1 MEFAIVDIETTGGY
15 PGKYAITEVA
25 IVLMNGAEVQGVYES
40 LVNPQQPIPVFL
52 QRMTGITNEM
62 VSQAPSFENIA
73 ENVFNLLKDRV
84 FVAHNVNF
92 DYSFIKHFLQE
103 SGFQLQSKK
112 LCTVRL
118 SRRVFKGL
126 SKYSLGNLC
135 SSLGI
140 EIENRHRAGG
150 DALAT
155 TKVLQKVIQE
165 YGYSPIE
172 QMLKRENK
180 EQFLPPNL
188 SADTIK
194 KLPYEPGV
202 YYFHDDKGKVI
213 YVGKAKNISYRIHSH
228 FTGLNTGKKR
238 QDFLRE
244 IHDIRYKITASEFS
258 ALLFE
263 SIEIKRLWPKYNIS
277 QKFAEQR
284 FCLYAF
290 EDQQGFIRLG
300 IDKRKKI
307 LQPLFSFST
316 ITEANRF
323 LWRLVKDFD
332 LHAGLCFLDK
342 SVTALSNLPNQN
354 EYNSRIAIALDSL
367 KDKEISYYIKE
378 PTPFGRSGFIV
389 VEEGKFY
396 GMGFIKDNKQ
406 LTDFNAIKKK
416 VVQYPENEFIKS
428 QLMQYVLKNPEAVR
442 LIC

>member
-15 PGKYAITEVA
+15 PGKYSITEIA
-25 IVLMNGAEVQGVYES
+25 IILMNDTEVQGVYES

-62 VSQAPSFENIA
+62 VADAPTFNSIA
-73 ENVFNLLKDRV
+73 ENVYNLLKDRI

-103 SGFQLQSKK
+103 AGFSLQTKK

-118 SRRVFKGL
+118 SRKVFKGF

-140 EIENRHRAGG
+140 VIEGRHRAGG

-155 TKVLQKVIQE
+155 TEVLQKAINE
-165 YGYSPIE
+165 HGYTTIE

-180 EQFLPPNL
+180 DQYLPPNL
-188 SADTIK
+188 SAETIK

-202 YYFHDDKGKVI
+202 YYFHDEKGKII
-213 YVGKAKNISYRIHSH
+213 YVGKAKNISYRIHNH
-228 FTGLNTGKKR
+228 FTGLSTGKKR
-238 QDFLRE
+238 QDFLRD
-244 IHDIRYKITASEFS
+244 IHDVRYKITASEFS

-263 SIEIKRLWPKYNIS
+263 SIEIKRLWPKYNVS
-277 QKFAEQR
+277 QKFADQR

-290 EDQQGFIRLG
+290 EDQSGYMRLA
-300 IDKRKKI
+300 IDKKKKV
-307 LQPLFSFST
+307 LKPLFSFST

-342 SVTALSNLPNQN
+342 SVTALNNLPLVID
-354 EYNSRIAIALDSL
+354 YNNRISIAIESL
-367 KDKEISYYIKE
+367 KDKKISYFIKE
-378 PTPFGRSGFIV
+378 PTAYGRSGYIV
-389 VEEGKFY
+389 VEDGKFY

-406 LTDFNAIKKK
+406 LNDFNAVKKK

-428 QLMQYVLKNPEAVR
+428 QLMQYALKNPEAIKVKG
-442 LIC
+442 

>member
-15 PGKYAITEVA
+15 PGKYSITEIA
-25 IVLMNGAEVQGVYES
+25 IILMNDTEVQGVYES

-62 VSQAPSFENIA
+62 VADAPTFNSIA
-73 ENVFNLLKDRV
+73 ENVYNLLKDRI

-103 SGFQLQSKK
+103 AGFSLQTKK

-118 SRRVFKGL
+118 SRKVFKGF

-140 EIENRHRAGG
+140 VIEGRHRAGG

-155 TKVLQKVIQE
+155 TEVLQKAINE
-165 YGYSPIE
+165 HGYTTIE

-180 EQFLPPNL
+180 EQYLPPNL
-188 SADTIK
+188 SAETIK

-202 YYFHDDKGKVI
+202 YYFHDEKGKII
-213 YVGKAKNISYRIHSH
+213 YVGKAKNISYRIHNH
-228 FTGLNTGKKR
+228 FTGLSTGKKR
-238 QDFLRE
+238 QDFLRD
-244 IHDIRYKITASEFS
+244 IHDVRYKITASEFS

-263 SIEIKRLWPKYNIS
+263 SIEIKRLWPKYNVS
-277 QKFAEQR
+277 QKFADQR

-290 EDQQGFIRLG
+290 EDQSGYMRLA
-300 IDKRKKI
+300 IDKKKKV
-307 LQPLFSFST
+307 LKPLFSFST

-342 SVTALSNLPNQN
+342 SVTALNNLPLVID
-354 EYNSRIAIALDSL
+354 YNNRISIAIESL
-367 KDKEISYYIKE
+367 KDKKISYFIKE
-378 PTPFGRSGFIV
+378 PTAYGRSGYIV
-389 VEEGKFY
+389 VEDGKFY

-406 LTDFNAIKKK
+406 LNDFNAVKKK

-428 QLMQYVLKNPEAVR
+428 QLMQYALKNPEAIKVKG
-442 LIC
+442 